1 MEKIIRIEE
10 TVFKENPQQY
20 FNYEGFQIVTDR
32 QTIKLGIS
40 DSQSCCERTGYFMS
54 EDNLKEFEGANLL
67 NIFLVD
73 TNLNVER
80 YNEEQLYSPYLMFV
94 NIETDRG
101 LLQFVAYNDHN
112 GYYGHS
118 AIVISEQLNH
128 KEVL

>member
-40 DSQSCCERTGYFMS
+40 DDQSCCERTGYFMS

-80 YNEEQLYSPYLMFV
+80 YNEEKLYSPYLMFV
-94 NIETDRG
+94 NIETDKG

>member
-10 TVFKENPQQY
+10 TVFKEDPKQY
-20 FNYEGFQIVTDR
+20 FNYEGFQIVTDK
-32 QTIKLGIS
+32 QVIKLGIS
-40 DSQSCCERTGYFMS
+40 DDQSCCERAGYFMS
-54 EDNLKEFEGANLL
+54 EDNLKEFEGSSLL

-80 YNEEQLYSPYLMFV
+80 YNRENLYSPYLMFV
-94 NIETDRG
+94 NIKTDKG

>member
-10 TVFKENPQQY
+10 TVFKENPQQW
-20 FNYEGFQIVTDR
+20 FNYEGFQIITDK
-32 QTIKLGIS
+32 QIIKLGIS
-40 DSQSCCERTGYFMS
+40 DDQSCCEQTGYFMS
-54 EDNLKEFEGANLL
+54 EDNLKEFEGSNLL

-80 YNEEQLYSPYLMFV
+80 YNRENLYSPYLMFV
-94 NIETDRG
+94 NIKTDKG

>member
-10 TVFKENPQQY
+10 TVFKENPQQW
-20 FNYEGFQIVTDR
+20 FNYEGFQIITDK
-32 QTIKLGIS
+32 QIIKLGIS
-40 DSQSCCERTGYFMS
+40 DDQSCCERTGYFMS
-54 EDNLKEFEGANLL
+54 EDNLKEFEGSNLL
-67 NIFLVD
+67 DVFLVD

-80 YNEEQLYSPYLMFV
+80 YNREKLYSPYLMFV
-94 NIETDRG
+94 NIKTDKG

-128 KEVL
+128 KEIL